1 MPLGLCPLS
10 GEHDDPQQRQ
20 VNMSSVIKNYRI
32 ADLFLTTLLISV
44 IVAILGY
51 VDYLT
56 GDLSIDLLY
65 LICVILVTWLAG
77 SGVGL
82 VCIAEILTAKI
93 MADYNLDLGLN
104 PLVNW
109 WNHTSSVVINLIV
122 WLLVGQLKKSLFDK

>member
-1 MPLGLCPLS
+1 
-10 GEHDDPQQRQ
+10 
-20 VNMSSVIKNYRI
+20 MSKVIKNIRI
-32 ADLFLTTLLISV
+32 GDLFLMTVLITV

-56 GDLSIDLLY
+56 GELSIDLLY

-77 SGVGL
+77 SGIGL
-82 VCIAEILTAKI
+82 LCIAEILTAKI

-109 WNHTSSVVINLIV
+109 WNNTSSLVINLIV
-122 WLLVGQLKKSLFDK
+122 WLLVGQLKKSLFNK